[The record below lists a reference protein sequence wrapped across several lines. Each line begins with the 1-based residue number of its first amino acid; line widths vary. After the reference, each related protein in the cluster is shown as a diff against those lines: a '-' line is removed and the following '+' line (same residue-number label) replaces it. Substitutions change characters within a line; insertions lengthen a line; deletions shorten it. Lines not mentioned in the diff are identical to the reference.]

1 MKKMKVTSLRICC
14 KEPLLYINCYKAY
27 REFIGVG
34 CGGGGG
40 VGSRNILDKFI
51 PLYGYRETYGR

>member
-1 MKKMKVTSLRICC
+1 MMKKMKVTSLRICC

-40 VGSRNILDKFI
+40 
-51 PLYGYRETYGR
+51 GRK